1 MGNEARVISIVI
13 KRGDSWLFGRVK
25 KSGKFKIKRTIKNL
39 EDIVD
44 VDNYKSLGE
53 CLQGEELSRALKRMK
68 AQKAFYLL
76 KSRKGENENEE
87 ASN

>member
-1 MGNEARVISIVI
+1 MGNELQVISVVI

-25 KSGKFKIKRTIKNL
+25 KSGKFKIKRTIKKL
-39 EDIVD
+39 EDIAD
-44 VDNYKSLGE
+44 VDNYKSMSE
-53 CLQGEELSRALKRMK
+53 CLQGIELARALKRMK